1 MCVELNQTQERETG
15 KTSALEVT
23 VRSLLGSLELLEA
36 RSKFYPGFMVISL
49 DSAPECFTDYLVTR
63 NQHPWKITMRSKA
76 ERRGKEHEPGHIWMM
91 KRDWDKLKPV
101 PGFTRLRWKLTDS
114 EYDWDLERWKGT
126 AFEMREQKEQP
137 GNLSSELSS
146 QCELEPTIHP
156 APRGHQAVMV
166 LPRVLVTRLKRLKK
180 KKKGIK
186 LTAKQEI
193 LFKI

>member
-1 MCVELNQTQERETG
+1 
-15 KTSALEVT
+15 
-23 VRSLLGSLELLEA
+23 
-36 RSKFYPGFMVISL
+36 
-49 DSAPECFTDYLVTR
+49 
-63 NQHPWKITMRSKA
+63 
-76 ERRGKEHEPGHIWMM
+76 
-91 KRDWDKLKPV
+91 
-101 PGFTRLRWKLTDS
+101 
-114 EYDWDLERWKGT
+114 
-126 AFEMREQKEQP
+126 MREQKEQP